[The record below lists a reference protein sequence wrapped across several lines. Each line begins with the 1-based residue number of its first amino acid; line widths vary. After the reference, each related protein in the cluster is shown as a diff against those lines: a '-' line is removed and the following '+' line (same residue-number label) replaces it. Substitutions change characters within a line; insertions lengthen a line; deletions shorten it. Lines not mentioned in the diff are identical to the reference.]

1 MNSRYCGM
9 YAGVIT
15 AMSGHFTSFGIGNKA
30 FPAKL
35 KEKQE
40 ARLALA
46 ERLLERERAR
56 ERKQV
61 A

>member
-1 MNSRYCGM
+1 MCGM
-9 YAGVIT
+9 HAGVIT

-56 ERKQV
+56 ERKD